1 MLGPRSSGRNLTRLC
16 DWTPS
21 HNCKSLLRRGI
32 INPCGCHIRCA
43 LSDAHMYCVATS
55 EAKGDSADKLF
66 DSVADLFA
74 TGLQQELNR
83 AQTKGV
89 TWDWYK
95 QPFVFAMGSPM
106 PGGLHDTATDIVNG
120 IIT

>member
-1 MLGPRSSGRNLTRLC
+1 MVVTFGVPCPMLICIVSPPAKPKEIAPTNYSIQLQISSRLVSCPLCKASGLLCPGLTE
-16 DWTPS
+16 
-21 HNCKSLLRRGI
+21 I
-32 INPCGCHIRCA
+32 
-43 LSDAHMYCVATS
+43 CVIA
-55 EAKGDSADKLF
+55 
-66 DSVADLFA
+66 
-74 TGLQQELNR
+74 GLQQELNR